1 MHITPFPILFETP
14 RTGGRDSLQ
23 RWGSRRRSPLARLG
37 RTFDPLWTSLDIQ
50 DSRLRHLGCVH
61 PGLSFDQGEAG

>member
-37 RTFDPLWTSLDIQ
+37 RTFDPLWTSLD
-50 DSRLRHLGCVH
+50 V
-61 PGLSFDQGEAG
+61 